1 MFNIIK
7 AVMGALRR
15 MLKKDDIK
23 KMLDAD
29 IAISEQ
35 MLGKIEQW
43 GRMLSGN
50 ADWVDNDSVFSL
62 RLEQAVA
69 REFANVSLNEMTI
82 NITNEGL
89 KGIFDESIKDLNENL
104 QKGLSF
110 GAMIIKPLGK
120 SGVQYVPQN
129 AFIPVEYDA
138 RGRLIKVIFP
148 EIKKAGESSF
158 YIRLEYHSLDENGL
172 TIINK
177 AFKSSSRSTLGH
189 PIPLASVKEW
199 ADLEERIAFPLMLR
213 PAFGYYRNPIAN
225 TIDGS
230 FCGVSIFDCAEKL
243 IKQTDIQFGR
253 LNWEFESGERAIHV
267 DDIVLSLDS
276 RKGGMSRLSKRLYRG
291 LNTQLKAG
299 EDLFKEFSPAL
310 REQAIINGLEEY
322 KRNIEFAVGLSYG
335 DISNPQ
341 AVEKTAT
348 EIKSAKKRK
357 YNTVTA
363 IQNNLQ
369 ECLSDLC
376 YALAF
381 YNELATS
388 GYEFNCDFKDS
399 ILTDEETERRQDKED
414 LAMGIMRPEEYRA
427 KWYNESIEEAAKKLP
442 QGAEVL
448 E

>member
-7 AVMGALRR
+7 AVKGVLKR

-23 KMLDAD
+23 KMLDVD
-29 IAISEQ
+29 IAVSEQ
-35 MLGKIEQW
+35 VLNKIEQW
-43 GRMLSGN
+43 DRMFRGN

-62 RLEQAVA
+62 RLEQAIA
-69 REFANVSLNEMTI
+69 RELANISLNEMTI
-82 NITNEGL
+82 NITNERL
-89 KGIFDESIKDLNENL
+89 KAIFDESIKNLNENL
-104 QKGLSF
+104 QKGLAL
-110 GAMIIKPLGK
+110 GAMIIKPLGENR
-120 SGVQYVPQN
+120 VQYVPQN
-129 AFIPVEYDA
+129 AFIPVEYDV
-138 RGRLIKVIFP
+138 RGRLTKVIFP
-148 EIKKAGESSF
+148 EIKRTGESSF
-158 YIRLEYHSLDENGL
+158 YTRLEYHSLDENGL
-172 TIINK
+172 TIINR
-177 AFKSSSRSTLGH
+177 AFKSSSKITLGY
-189 PIPLASVKEW
+189 PVPLASVEEW
-199 ADLEERIAFPLMLR
+199 ADLEERITYPLMLR

-230 FCGVSIFDCAEKL
+230 FCGVSMFDCAAKL

-267 DDIVLSLDS
+267 DDIALQLDND
-276 RKGGMSRLSKRLYRG
+276 KPTINKLNKRLYRG
-291 LNTQLKAG
+291 LNAQVKQG

-310 REQAIINGLEEY
+310 REQSIINGLEEY
-322 KRNIEFAVGLSYG
+322 KRNIEFSVGLSYG

-363 IQNNLQ
+363 IQNNLR
-369 ECLSDLC
+369 ECLNDLT

-427 KWYNESIEEAAKKLP
+427 KWYNESIEEAVKKLP
-442 QGAEVL
+442 HSAEVL